1 MMLMAMRTERREA
14 RGDRASHR
22 GNRGWYVLG
31 LGGGSIAAFA
41 VESVAARIAKGLRA
55 PDSEKSIRIQGP
67 TMSHSSSIYLAA
79 RSVESRNARISRKLL

>member
-1 MMLMAMRTERREA
+1 MRTDREKRA
-14 RGDRASHR
+14 ASARASVEIED
-22 GNRGWYVLG
+22 GMILG

-79 RSVESRNARISRKLL
+79 RSVESRNAQISRKLL